1 MNNHTHGTEFQ
12 RKVWSELLL
21 IPEGK
26 TLSYKEIANKIG
38 HPNSARAVANACSK
52 NPKPKKIPCHRAI
65 RSDGSIGGY
74 SAPGGVS
81 EKFRLLEK
89 ERRNLEESYETRI
102 RR

>member
-1 MNNHTHGTEFQ
+1 MNNPPQGTEFQ

-52 NPKPKKIPCHRAI
+52 NPMPKKIPCHRAI

-74 SAPGGVS
+74 SAPGGT
-81 EKFRLLEK
+81 KLKQNLLK
-89 ERRNLEESYETRI
+89 IESL
-102 RR
+102 